1 MLAAIFLILSGLVL
15 IGTAGKRVPIIGG
28 FLAKAGAWL
37 GGFALILV
45 VVDLVI
51 GVINLFD

>member
-15 IGTAGKRVPIIGG
+15 IGTAGKSVPLIGG

-37 GGFALILV
+37 GGFALILGI
-45 VVDLVI
+45 VDLII

>member
-1 MLAAIFLILSGLVL
+1 MLATIFLILSGLVL
-15 IGTAGKRVPIIGG
+15 IGVAGKSVPLIGG
-28 FLAKAGAWL
+28 FLAKAGSWL
-37 GGFALILV
+37 GGFALIIG